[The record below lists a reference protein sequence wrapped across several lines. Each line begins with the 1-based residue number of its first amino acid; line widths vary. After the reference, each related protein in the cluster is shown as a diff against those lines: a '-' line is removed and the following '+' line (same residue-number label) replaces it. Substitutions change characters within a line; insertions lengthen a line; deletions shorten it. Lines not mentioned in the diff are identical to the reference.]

1 MYQARKIVD
10 MYYMYMRVGG
20 IDMPPFP
27 NVFLVDCGTVLF
39 DYPLIATSPLYNI
52 TSLYPTSLNLNT

>member
-1 MYQARKIVD
+1 
-10 MYYMYMRVGG
+10 MYMRVGG

-27 NVFLVDCGTVLF
+27 NVFFLVDCGTVLF